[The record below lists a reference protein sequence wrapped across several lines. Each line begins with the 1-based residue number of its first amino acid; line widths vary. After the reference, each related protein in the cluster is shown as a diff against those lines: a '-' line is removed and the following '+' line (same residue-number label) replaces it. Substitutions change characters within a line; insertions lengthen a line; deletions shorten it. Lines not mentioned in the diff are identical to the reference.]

1 MPTATQDGLLD
12 FFGSNTWADAHAL
25 LEDPEVSFFEAKV
38 TTMIHPLS
46 LEYLFVEYLDRMGRR
61 VRNVGHAFVGEWGWI
76 KIYPETR
83 PVLNVVWRYDDSS
96 IIAAHPEDFL
106 ETWTDEGESDYL
118 DDVGPRRVTE
128 EDREGILSYIAS
140 DHWQQVLGWFAD
152 HETEHFHTYL
162 HTELHPHDL
171 APYLIR
177 SLEEQGIVLGV
188 PPFFLARPDLGL
200 MWIGLAPDGMTS
212 QEVACIHTPGALLEP
227 KELTDQDREY
237 GGDPW
242 TVTDYRERVARDPYR
257 VLTLSE
263 AREIVDALVGRDTS

>member
-1 MPTATQDGLLD
+1 MPKEMRDGLVDFFRSDSWAEARGLLD
-12 FFGSNTWADAHAL
+12 
-25 LEDPEVSFFEAKV
+25 DPAVSFFEAKV
-38 TTMIHPLS
+38 TTAVHPLS
-46 LEYLFVEYLDRMGRR
+46 LEFLFVEYLDRIGRR

-76 KIYPETR
+76 KIYPEVR
-83 PVLNVVWRYDDSS
+83 PVLNIVWRYDESS
-96 IIAAHPEDFL
+96 VIAPAPDDFL
-106 ETWTDEGESDYL
+106 EAWTDGGERSYL
-118 DDVGPRRVTE
+118 EEVGPRRVTE
-128 EDREGILSYIAS
+128 ADRDGIHTYLNS
-140 DHWQQVLGWFAD
+140 DHWRQVLDWFAD

-162 HTELHPHDL
+162 HTDLHPHDL
-171 APYLIR
+171 APFLVD
-177 SLEEQGIVLGV
+177 SLARPGFELGV

-242 TVTDYRERVARDPYR
+242 TVADFRRRVARDPYR

-263 AREIVDALVGRDTS
+263 ARGVVDEMV

>member
-1 MPTATQDGLLD
+1 MPAELRDGLLG
-12 FFGSNTWADAHAL
+12 FFDSGAWREARAL
-25 LEDPEVSFFEAKV
+25 LDDPGVSFFEAKV
-38 TTMIHPLS
+38 STVVHPLS
-46 LEYLFVEYLDRMGRR
+46 LEFLFVEYLNRIGRR

-83 PVLNVVWRYDDSS
+83 PVLNVVWRYDDYSV
-96 IIAAHPEDFL
+96 IAAHPEDFL
-106 ETWTDEGESDYL
+106 DVWTDEGEREYL
-118 DDVGPRRVTE
+118 EDVGPRRVTE
-128 EDREGILSYIAS
+128 ADREEILSYLAS
-140 DHWQQVLGWFAD
+140 DHWRQVLGWYAD

-162 HTELHPHDL
+162 HTDLHPHDL
-171 APYLIR
+171 AGFLIDD
-177 SLEEQGIVLGV
+177 LEERGLELRV

-212 QEVACIHTPGALLEP
+212 QEVACIHTPGVLIEP

-242 TVTDYRERVARDPYR
+242 TVTHFRERVIRDPYQ

-263 AREIVDALVGRDTS
+263 ARAIVDELV

>member
-1 MPTATQDGLLD
+1 MPTTLRDGLLD
-12 FFGSNTWADAHAL
+12 FFRSDAWADAQAL
-25 LEDPEVSFFEAKV
+25 LEDPGVSFFEARV
-38 TTMIHPLS
+38 TTAVHPLS
-46 LEYLFVEYLDRMGRR
+46 LEFLFVEYLDRIGRR

-76 KIYPETR
+76 KIYPEVR

-96 IIAAHPEDFL
+96 VIAPAPDDFL
-106 ETWTDEGESDYL
+106 EVWTDEGERSYL
-118 DDVGPRRVTE
+118 EDVGPRRATGA
-128 EDREGILSYIAS
+128 DRDGIRSYVAS

-162 HTELHPHDL
+162 HTDLHPHDL
-171 APYLIR
+171 APFLTE
-177 SLEEQGIVLGV
+177 SLAAHGFDLGV

-212 QEVACIHTPGALLEP
+212 QEVACIHTPGTLIEP
-227 KELTDQDREY
+227 KELTDEDREY

-242 TVTDYRERVARDPYR
+242 TVTDFRERVAQDSYH

-263 AREIVDALVGRDTS
+263 ARGIVDELV